1 MKVVCDKVSQTTA
14 ELAVQSDAYFRSLIE
29 NASDII
35 SILEPTGKIRYES
48 PSLERVLG
56 YKPEE
61 LVGSNAFEFIHPE
74 DVGLIQD
81 IFTEAINQDD
91 RVMHAE
97 FRFRHKDGS
106 WRTFEGIGKNLL
118 NDPAVRGVIINSRDI
133 TERRR
138 MTGALRASEQQYRGL
153 FESMLEGFAL
163 CEILCNKDGK
173 PYDFRYLEVN
183 SAFEKILGITRNQ
196 AVGKSVREVFPQIE
210 EYWID
215 AYGKV
220 AQIGRASC

>member
-74 DVGLIQD
+74 DVGLIQER
-81 IFTEAINQDD
+81 FT
-91 RVMHAE
+91 
-97 FRFRHKDGS
+97 
-106 WRTFEGIGKNLL
+106 
-118 NDPAVRGVIINSRDI
+118 
-133 TERRR
+133 
-138 MTGALRASEQQYRGL
+138 
-153 FESMLEGFAL
+153 
-163 CEILCNKDGK
+163 
-173 PYDFRYLEVN
+173 
-183 SAFEKILGITRNQ
+183 
-196 AVGKSVREVFPQIE
+196 
-210 EYWID
+210 
-215 AYGKV
+215 
-220 AQIGRASC
+220 